1 MGEAGLTL
9 DGEIAEGRADPNK
22 HTWAKQYARFMDWQS
37 DYIVEYKPLVGKF
50 RRCGVPLHMQTE
62 NGQDPYI

>member
-1 MGEAGLTL
+1 MTL
-9 DGEIAEGRADPNK
+9 AEDIAEGRADPNK
-22 HTWAKQYARFMDWQS
+22 HTWAKQYARFMDYQS

-50 RRCGVPLHMQTE
+50 QRCGVPLDMQTA